1 MAKLQAIGWRNRLQ
15 LGSPAFPASN
25 FGFIAVLE
33 REFLHKIRLA
43 LVALGLWG
51 LALPALAQS
60 PSPSYD
66 CVLEPS
72 MKLKLATPVAGVLRS
87 VEADRGDA
95 VKIGQPVARLESAI
109 EEANVELAAAR
120 AASEATVDGKRTRLE
135 FLRRK
140 SARQS
145 DLFKRG
151 AGTEATRDEAE
162 TDMRFAANELQE
174 AESNQKIAKLEHA
187 RAVELLKQRTIVSPI
202 EGVVVERQLGRG
214 EYAYEQAPIMTV
226 AQLDPLFVEVYV
238 PVALYG
244 SIAIGD
250 KATVRPELPKA
261 VDREAV
267 VSVVDPVF
275 DARSGTFGV
284 RLSMKNADRRTPA
297 GARCKVKFEPLA
309 KAP

>member
-1 MAKLQAIGWRNRLQ
+1 MLKCEF
-15 LGSPAFPASN
+15 S
-25 FGFIAVLE
+25 
-33 REFLHKIRLA
+33 REIRRA
-43 LVALGLWG
+43 LVV
-51 LALPALAQS
+51 LAVFTPLASAIAQS
-60 PSPSYD
+60 PPASYD

-87 VEADRGDA
+87 VDADRGDS

-109 EEANVELAAAR
+109 EEANVDLAAAR
-120 AASEATVDGKRTRLE
+120 AASEATVEGKRTRLE

-140 SARQS
+140 SVRHS

-162 TDMRFAANELQE
+162 TDMRFAAQELRE
-174 AESNQKIAKLEHA
+174 AESNQRIAGLEHA

-202 EGVVVERQLGRG
+202 DGVVVERQLGRG

-250 KATVRPELPKA
+250 RAIVRPELPKA

-267 VSVVDPVF
+267 VSVIDPVF

-284 RLSMKNADRRTPA
+284 RLLMKNADRRTPA
-297 GARCKVKFEPLA
+297 GMRCKLKFESAGKTP
-309 KAP
+309 